1 MIRTGNVDRTCK
13 LIKFLSE
20 FPKNILFFLWS
31 IVCLKV
37 GGNNEFESDKC
48 SRLSFESENA
58 NSKYLVAIHIAECQ
72 AFGFM
77 IQIAAHTEGPA

>member
-1 MIRTGNVDRTCK
+1 M
-13 LIKFLSE
+13 
-20 FPKNILFFLWS
+20 
-31 IVCLKV
+31 CLKV

-77 IQIAAHTEGPA
+77 IQIAAHTEGPAWFVMCNMCNDDWKYRPQKVVRKMSPH